1 MCFSFE
7 VSLGTFLFSWGTSVY
22 LLQKN
27 LTPSERQNVI
37 FLMIFSSMQ
46 LVDAI
51 LWYIGMKK
59 NYLNFF
65 LSSYVIPL
73 ILTLQIFYSMIVINK
88 LNDWKGWLVVMLWAI
103 SLFSSYRGYTQP
115 SENCFSSPNWGG
127 TKQNPWYLVIFFFFI
142 FYGRIGLTGS
152 KFYNLLFGIL
162 TLSLTFM
169 IGDGF
174 GSIWCSLANVAALC
188 YLVQY

>member
-7 VSLGTFLFSWGTSVY
+7 VSLGTFLFSWGTSIY

-27 LTPSERQNVI
+27 LSATERQNVI

-59 NYLNFF
+59 NYMNFF

-88 LNDWKGWLVVMLWAI
+88 LNNWKGWLVVILWAI
-103 SLFSSYRGYTQP
+103 SLFTTYRGYTEP

-127 TKQNPWYLVIFFFFI
+127 KKINPWDLVVFFLFI
-142 FYGRIGLTGS
+142 YYGRIGLKGE
-152 KFYNLLFGIL
+152 KLHNLLLGII
-162 TLSLTFM
+162 TLVITFWF
-169 IGDGF
+169 GDGL
-174 GSIWCSLANVAALC
+174 STIWCSLANIEALY
-188 YLVQY
+188 YLIKY